1 MSLRCANCNNDVNNV
16 GEVRGCGT
24 CQRNG
29 TAGSVHSKFKNH
41 DSVEALVADANPGAF
56 PFAPS
61 PEQAAQ
67 AQGEAAAKATRGRR
81 TKKT

>member
-1 MSLRCANCNNDVNNV
+1 MSLRCTNCSADINNV

-29 TAGSVHSKFKNH
+29 TAGGVHSKFQNG

-56 PFAPS
+56 PFVPVEPYTGAGNTPPQAESAEGAP
-61 PEQAAQ
+61 QA
-67 AQGEAAAKATRGRR
+67 E
-81 TKKT
+81 